1 MEQST
6 HLPVLLREVVAALGC
21 RPGGKW
27 VDGTVGAG
35 GHAEAI
41 LRATAPDGR
50 LVGCDRDPGALAAAR
65 RRLEPFAPRVDLHVA
80 DHRSL
85 PALLDGLGDA
95 VPVDGILLDLGVS
108 SMQLDD
114 AERGFSFRLDGPL
127 DMRMDR
133 GAPIETAADLVNQL
147 PERRLADLLARWGD
161 EPQAARIASAIVRER
176 AERPILRTVHLSQVI
191 AAAAGARGGRSR
203 RVGHAGKRRGAGGDD
218 HSGRAPLH
226 PATRSFQALR
236 IAVNGEIE
244 YLPELLTGCVA
255 RLRPGGRL
263 AVVSFHSLEDRA
275 VKQTFRALAHR
286 CVCPRDLPRCGCGR
300 PDLVRHVTSGAARPA
315 AGEVRD
321 NPRSRSARLRA
332 VERLGE
338 AA

>member
-1 MEQST
+1 MSGARRRSSPSSNSSRCRTRTRTSWRAWGSERAAFVRSAMEQST

-133 GAPIETAADLVNQL
+133 G
-147 PERRLADLLARWGD
+147 
-161 EPQAARIASAIVRER
+161 
-176 AERPILRTVHLSQVI
+176 
-191 AAAAGARGGRSR
+191 
-203 RVGHAGKRRGAGGDD
+203 
-218 HSGRAPLH
+218 
-226 PATRSFQALR
+226 
-236 IAVNGEIE
+236 
-244 YLPELLTGCVA
+244 
-255 RLRPGGRL
+255 
-263 AVVSFHSLEDRA
+263 
-275 VKQTFRALAHR
+275 
-286 CVCPRDLPRCGCGR
+286 
-300 PDLVRHVTSGAARPA
+300 
-315 AGEVRD
+315 
-321 NPRSRSARLRA
+321 
-332 VERLGE
+332 
-338 AA
+338 